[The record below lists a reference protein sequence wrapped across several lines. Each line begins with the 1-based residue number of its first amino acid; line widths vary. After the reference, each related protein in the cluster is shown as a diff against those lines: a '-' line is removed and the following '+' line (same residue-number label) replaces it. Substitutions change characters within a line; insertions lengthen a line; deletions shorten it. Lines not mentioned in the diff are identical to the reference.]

1 MGHCIRAII
10 GTHEAV
16 QKIAGDWVY
25 AKEIELPQGL
35 GMIFCTI
42 KLLENIEELM
52 ESSGEAADEPN
63 IPELEFFDAS
73 VKELMETYSFRT
85 KLAYVETDYFG
96 GTGTQA
102 GLLYENGKPAA
113 APQSGEGTINALL
126 RELGVWRKPDKDEF
140 EMLELGKYRHME

>member
-16 QKIAGDWVY
+16 QGLAEDWVY
-25 AKEIELPQGL
+25 AKETELPRGF

-52 ESSGEAADEPN
+52 ESSGEAVDEPN
-63 IPELEFFDAS
+63 IPELEYFDAA
-73 VKELMETYSFRT
+73 VHELMESYSLRT
-85 KLAYVETDYFG
+85 KLAYIETDYFG

-102 GLLYENGKPAA
+102 GILYENGKPAA
-113 APQSGEGTINALL
+113 PKSGEGTVNALL
-126 RELGVWRKPDKDEF
+126 KDLGVWRKPDKDEF
-140 EMLELGKYRHME
+140 NMLGLEKYRHME